1 MPKTGLVIGKTQ
13 PLWNTGHPEKE
24 HDMTVEEKA
33 RKIVKDMTVPCE
45 DGIINLRVGA
55 IIMDNTFKNKFL
67 HCLERC
73 ILWD

>member
-1 MPKTGLVIGKTQ
+1 MQKIGLVIGKTQ
-13 PLWNTGHPEKE
+13 PLWNTGHPERG

-55 IIMDNTFKNKFL
+55 IIMMNTVMK
-67 HCLERC
+67 
-73 ILWD
+73 ILCRKKRTSW